1 MRRSLKIVLG
11 VAGALVLVPAVV
23 LAPPTTELI
32 INLTCRP
39 VPLTPNCL
47 VRMRAMG
54 HVWAQLGWIDRAIH
68 WYGRAATEG
77 DDPASYFHLGWA
89 YEQRGQREAMPRMEA
104 YRKAQD
110 EAAER
115 AAVKYKADL
124 MAGKAVPLDGPD
136 VENIPEPNV
145 REDFDLAI
153 AAYRKAADRGFA
165 PAMNNIGQMYLSGVF
180 GSRSFG
186 DGAAWVM
193 RAAKAGNPLGAI
205 NLAFAYTDGR
215 GVPRDANEAAR
226 WGQWTADK
234 TDPRDLAQPTLERTA
249 IIFRGD
255 IDVHLAAQI
264 RDKAKTGEAMTSKF
278 RPLQP
283 DPRLPTFKSVTEK
296 LNKRSD

>member
-1 MRRSLKIVLG
+1 MRRIWKIGLG
-11 VAGALVLVPAVV
+11 VAGALILLPAIV

-32 INLTCRP
+32 INLTCRSA
-39 VPLTPNCL
+39 PLTPNCL
-47 VRMRAMG
+47 IRTRAMG

-68 WYGRAATEG
+68 WYDRAATQG

-124 MAGKAVPLDGPD
+124 AAGKAVPPDGPE
-136 VENIPEPNV
+136 VGNIPEPNV

-153 AAYRKAADRGFA
+153 AAYRKAADHGFA
-165 PAMNNIGQMYLSGVF
+165 PAMNNIGQMYLSGMF
-180 GSRSFG
+180 GSRFFA
-186 DGAAWVM
+186 DGVLWVT

-215 GVPRDANEAAR
+215 GVPRDTDEAAR

-234 TDPRDLAQPTLERTA
+234 TNPRDLARPTLERTA

-255 IDVHLAAQI
+255 IDAHLAAQI

-278 RPLQP
+278 TPLQP
-283 DPRLPTFKSVTEK
+283 NPHLPTFSQITKK
-296 LNKRSD
+296 LRD